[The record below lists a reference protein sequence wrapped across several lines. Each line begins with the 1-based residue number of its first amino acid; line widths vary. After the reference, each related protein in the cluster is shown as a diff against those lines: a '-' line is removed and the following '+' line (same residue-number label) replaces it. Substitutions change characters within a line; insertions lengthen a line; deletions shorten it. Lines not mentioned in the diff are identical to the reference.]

1 MTVCHTIV
9 ISILSILSTHVLCP
23 GEGWAVDAVAAQPG
37 QVLLGGGGAQHQDV
51 PHHPDQEEAGG
62 LQGGV
67 RLV

>member
-1 MTVCHTIV
+1 M
-9 ISILSILSTHVLCP
+9 LCP
-23 GEGWAVDAVAAQPG
+23 GEGWPVDAVAAQPG

-67 RLV
+67 SSERRGYIEFSLFANIILLY